1 MLQLPTQLTV
11 SIRLYISNPNL
22 IDDRS
27 NLRLIRSKLTQ
38 CNLQLR
44 SYTAN
49 HAGTSRSSATYVAL
63 RLYPKI
69 GYINLFPEL
78 VTGQLAINIH
88 QTIYHIISIYFS
100 PQQAPSIYWSSL
112 SVITLR
118 DHTSARLASSLFFN
132 YWQYIQLANYLT
144 RRVQINQVTVPLSN
158 CVRTIGLLQEK

>member
-1 MLQLPTQLTV
+1 MRCYQLPTQLTV

-69 GYINLFPEL
+69 GYINIFPEL

-112 SVITLR
+112 SVITYAIILQ
-118 DHTSARLASSLFFN
+118 LG
-132 YWQYIQLANYLT
+132 QLAPCSLT
-144 RRVQINQVTVPLSN
+144 TGSIYSWL
-158 CVRTIGLLQEK
+158 TI